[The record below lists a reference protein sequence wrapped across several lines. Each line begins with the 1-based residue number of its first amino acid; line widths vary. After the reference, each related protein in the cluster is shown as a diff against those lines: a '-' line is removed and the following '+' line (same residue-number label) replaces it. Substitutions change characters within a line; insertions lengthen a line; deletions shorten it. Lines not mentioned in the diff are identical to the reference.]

1 MEDQFRNRR
10 RLTTIDPGEIRE
22 YCLARKD
29 VTEGFPFGPSALVF
43 KTGGKMFLLMM
54 VDDVPVSLNLK
65 CDPQKALE
73 LREAYACVLPG
84 YHMNK
89 KHWNTV
95 ILEPGLPP
103 GALEEWIDDSYNL
116 VRPKGKGTRRKRRG

>member
-1 MEDQFRNRR
+1 MEAD
-10 RLTTIDPGEIRE
+10 EIRD
-22 YCLARKD
+22 YCLAKQD

-54 VDDVPVSLNLK
+54 LDEVPLCVNLK
-65 CDPQKALE
+65 CDPEKALD

-95 ILEPGLPP
+95 IVEPGLPP
-103 GALEEWIDDSYNL
+103 EVLREWIDDSYDL
-116 VRPKGKGTRRKRRG
+116 VRPSRKGRKNTRR